1 MNYSDDQYTDTWEGA
16 AYRTVLRFE
25 LDAPI
30 KGEPDYPKLY
40 ENGMFGTLAKY
51 AWSEIRATQEWTIED
66 MIFLL
71 ASKQHDYGHANIT
84 KFGSQGVEV
93 RLYDKVA
100 RYENL
105 GERVVRGHDVSNESI
120 TDTLIDM
127 IGYVIIWHMLK
138 QNEFS
143 LPLEADRTD
152 KENQ

>member
-1 MNYSDDQYTDTWEGA
+1 MNYSDNQYTDTWEGA

-51 AWSEIRATQEWTIED
+51 AWSEIRDTQEWTIED
-66 MIFLL
+66 MVALL

-93 RLYDKVA
+93 RLFDKVA

-105 GERVVRGHDVSNESI
+105 VVRGGDATMNEAI

-143 LPLEADRTD
+143 LPLQAD
-152 KENQ
+152 KEDQ